1 MQKLTIIIED
11 EPAMEL
17 LQLAASLNPHSL
29 LLEPF
34 PDAHGRAHSYAN
46 VTEHFASSNSG
57 KIVLS
62 VIRGLQPGTE
72 VTGKSF
78 EMAFEAAGLNPRSHS
93 PSVSRMIQLGYLE
106 RAKPGVFR
114 VTHKGS
120 QKE

>member
-34 PDAHGRAHSYAN
+34 ADAHGIAKSYAN
-46 VTEHFASSNSG
+46 VTEHFASSSSG
-57 KIVLS
+57 KVILS
-62 VIRGLQPGTE
+62 VIRGLDPGTE
-72 VTGKSF
+72 VFGKSF
-78 EMAFEAAGLNPRSHS
+78 EAAFEAAGLNPRSYS
-93 PSVSRMIQLGYLE
+93 PSVSRMVQLGYLK
-106 RAKPGVFR
+106 RVKPGVFQ